1 MEEDIQNAIDTAR
14 GLHEDG
20 HEEESEW
27 VLRDALSKNPDSPEL
42 LTELAAVLVRNNRDT
57 AAEKLLREII
67 DDYPEQERA
76 ISLLGRLLDS
86 LLRIDEAKT
95 LYRSKL
101 KENPR
106 FHVVTDD
113 LCRILLSED
122 REKKAL
128 ERAWDHAERFSD
140 EPGAYDAVRYV
151 LMTKQE
157 DLELKPYETDSSIL
171 KELVDNLIQQSKIVL
186 KMDDNI
192 LEESKNEDTLGF
204 DIIDE
209 MNRIECDLEHVLDTA
224 DENNMKISKQTS
236 KRAKQLL
243 ADLHSRQH

>member
-27 VLRDALSKNPDSPEL
+27 VLRDALSKNPDSPKL

-67 DDYPEQERA
+67 EDHPKEERA

-86 LLRIDEAKT
+86 LLRTDEAKE

-101 KENPR
+101 KENPEL
-106 FHVVTDD
+106 HVVTDD

-122 REKKAL
+122 KQEKAL
-128 ERAWDHAERFSD
+128 DLSWDHAERFSD
-140 EPGAYDAVRYV
+140 KPGAYDAVRYV

-157 DLELKPYETDSSIL
+157 ELELEPYETDSSTL
-171 KELVDNLIQQSKIVL
+171 NELADNLIQQSKIIL
-186 KMDDNI
+186 KMDDNVP
-192 LEESKNEDTLGF
+192 EDTKNEDSLGF
-204 DIIDE
+204 DLMDE
-209 MNRIECDLEHVLDTA
+209 MNRIECDLEHVLNTA
-224 DENNMKISKQTS
+224 DESDMKVSNQTK
-236 KRAKQLL
+236 KRANQLL
-243 ADLHSRQH
+243 DELRTRQS